1 MKILCITDLHGQ
13 RSALARILAA
23 AGPVDVVLLGGD
35 ITNFGSSA
43 DAERIVRA
51 SQASGA
57 KVLAVAGNCDSA
69 IIEQRL
75 VDLGV
80 SLYLRGVVIEGV
92 GFHGLSGMPPW
103 IRSMYHFTEAE
114 LAEALRTGYKQIT
127 GAQRH
132 VVVSHPPPLAQLV
145 DRTRSGQH
153 VGSTALR
160 TFIDQTQPLL
170 VLCGHIHEARGI
182 ERIGRTTVVNCGPA
196 AQGAYAFAQL
206 DDELIIQLREA

>member
-1 MKILCITDLHGQ
+1 MKILCLTDLHDQ
-13 RSALARILAA
+13 RAALARILAA
-23 AGPVDVVLLGGD
+23 AGPVDIVLLGGD
-35 ITNFGSSA
+35 ITNFGSGA

-80 SLYLRGVVIEGV
+80 SLYLRGVVIDGV

-103 IRSMYHFTEAE
+103 IRSMYHFTEPE
-114 LAEALRTGYKQIT
+114 LAEALQTGLAQIA
-127 GAQRH
+127 GAAKH
-132 VVVSHPPPLAQLV
+132 VVLSHPPPLGQFV
-145 DRTRSGQH
+145 DRTRRGQH
-153 VGSTALR
+153 VGSSALR

-170 VLCGHIHEARGI
+170 VFCGHIHEARGV
-182 ERIGRTTVVNCGPA
+182 EQIGRTTVVNCGPA
-196 AQGAYAFAQL
+196 AQGAYCLAQL
-206 DDELIIQLREA
+206 DDELVVELREA